1 MLRNI
6 AMFRWK
12 IFPKKENG
20 DLDNGDIHPIIFNVL
35 FRRGLKN
42 KDEMKSFISPDYE
55 RDIFDPF
62 LFSDMEK
69 VIERIKKAKA
79 EKEKVCI
86 FGDYD
91 ADGITSTVIIKETL
105 EQLGLSVE
113 VYIAD
118 KKTEG
123 YGMNIPA
130 IERLAKNNIKLIIT
144 VDCGIT
150 NVEEVERA
158 AALGMDV
165 VITDHHHIPK
175 NLPKAYAIINPKM
188 KNSNYPFLELAG
200 VGVAFKVVQ
209 AIFEKLLPGKKEQV
223 KWMLDLVAIGT
234 IADCVPLVG
243 ENRVFVKYGLLVLS
257 KTKRIGLRE
266 LFNVGKLKIDENNVP
281 SERNVSFH
289 IAPRINAASRIS
301 HANLAYNLIV
311 ENSIVKARDFALEL
325 ESNNSNRQKITE
337 TIVREVEVLAENMFK
352 DKKFIFAVGENFS
365 IGVIGLVAGKIAQEF
380 NKPTA
385 VIQKGEKESKG
396 SFRSIP
402 QINIIEAISRCGEF
416 LTKYGGHSQAAGIT
430 IANENLEAFYE
441 KLNLEIEKEL
451 AGKDI
456 SPELEIE
463 AEIKSQD
470 IDFSLADFLEKIKPF
485 GIGNPEPVFAMS
497 DLVVEDVRTVGN
509 GEKHLK
515 LSLRSRDEM
524 KKTFDAIGFYMTDPF
539 VHIKRGDVI
548 DVAFNL
554 QKDEWNGN
562 KRIQLLLV
570 DIKTK
575 Q

>member
-1 MLRNI
+1 
-6 AMFRWK
+6 MFRWK
-12 IFPKKENG
+12 IFPKSEYSAADCGN
-20 DLDNGDIHPIIFNVL
+20 IHPVVFNL
-35 FRRGLKN
+35 LSRRGLKN
-42 KDEMKSFISPDYE
+42 SEEMNNFISPSYE
-55 RDIFDPF
+55 RDVFDPF
-62 LFSDMEK
+62 LFSDMKK
-69 VIERIKKAKA
+69 VIERIKKSKD
-79 EKEKVCI
+79 EKEKICI

-91 ADGITSTVIIKETL
+91 ADGITSAIIIKETL
-105 EQLGLSVE
+105 ELLGLFADI
-113 VYIAD
+113 YIPD

-123 YGMNIPA
+123 YGMNIAA
-130 IERLAKNNIKLIIT
+130 IEKFAKDEVKLIIT

-150 NVEEVERA
+150 NVKEVERA
-158 AALGMDV
+158 NELGMDV
-165 VITDHHHIPK
+165 IITDHHHIPE
-175 NLPKAYAIINPKM
+175 NLPEAYAIINPKM

-200 VGVAFKVVQ
+200 VGVAFKVAQ
-209 AIFEKLLPGKKEQV
+209 AIFEKLLPGKKEQT

-243 ENRVFVKYGLLVLS
+243 ENRLFVKYGLLVLS

-266 LFNVGKLKIDENNVP
+266 LFNVGRMKIDENNVP

-289 IAPRINAASRIS
+289 IAPRINAAGRIN

-311 ENSIVKARDFALEL
+311 ENSVVKARDFALEL
-325 ESNNSNRQKITE
+325 ESHNSSRQKITE
-337 TIVREVEVLAENMFK
+337 TIVNEVKILAENMFK

-365 IGVIGLVAGKIAQEF
+365 IGVVGLVAGKIAQQF

-402 QINIIEAISRCGEF
+402 QIDIIEIISRCGD
-416 LTKYGGHSQAAGIT
+416 LLHKYGGHSQAAGIT

-441 KLNLEIEKEL
+441 KMNLEIEKEL
-451 AGKDI
+451 VGKDI

-470 IDFSLADFLEKIKPF
+470 IDFSLTDFLEKIKPF
-485 GIGNPEPVFAMS
+485 GVGNPEPIFSMNN
-497 DLVVEDVRTVGN
+497 LTVEDIRTVGS

-515 LSLRSRDEM
+515 LSLRSQDNDQ
-524 KKTFDAIGFYMTDPF
+524 KIFDTIGFYMTESF
-539 VHIKRGDVI
+539 AHVKRGDVV

-562 KRIQLLLV
+562 KKTQLLLV
-570 DIKTK
+570 DIKK